1 MGVEKSN
8 NFAKKRKK
16 LNRLPD
22 KIKIGVIIAT
32 SMARTEQLF
41 NVSLK
46 SVLLQTVLPDAII
59 VVDDN
64 NDEYISHAVEDEIK
78 AINRD
83 IVGYIR
89 NTHTKNMSGTG
100 AWNTGIELI
109 AERLGKEC
117 YVAILDDDDSWDIEY
132 IETLYKAIAENQES
146 LAFFPFIKRTDCQQV
161 MRFSSKDLTVNNFLV
176 GDPGVQGSNM
186 CFKVN
191 ALTEIDGFDETL
203 ASCTDRDLMI
213 RFLQEFGNDRIFV
226 IEKKFVNHFASN
238 NTVTASFE
246 KKRNGLN
253 AFYRKYIA
261 LFDDETLGM
270 SLARSERLFQFPDAK
285 TINDIYIESKRKA
298 MEKQEEMQFYEDVE
312 NQDIVIGVAMKDG
325 AATIRRCLVSILEQ
339 EGLKRNLK
347 VVLANDD
354 SVDEWQTRIADL
366 LQDKRVTLLN
376 LHNGNVVK
384 TRNEINRY
392 IQQNYPHC
400 VLIGRLDADD
410 EYSSKYE
417 LAKVECAFEREI
429 PDIISAGNYLRE
441 DGVILER
448 KNPTTKKLKEIDYVL
463 YRLKQMS
470 EGVLEG
476 ELPSCNLF
484 IRPQALLPYPQM
496 ESGEDHALFVQYLI
510 NQEKYNVFFAE
521 NLVPVIYNV
530 SGNMTASNIKLG
542 KQIKSRQELYL
553 NTLSLC
559 KRMKE
564 NKKP

>member
-1 MGVEKSN
+1 MKRLYN
-8 NFAKKRKK
+8 N
-16 LNRLPD
+16 
-22 KIKIGVIIAT
+22 IKIGVIIAT
-32 SMARTEQLF
+32 SMGRIEQLF

-46 SVLLQTVLPDAII
+46 SVLLQTILPDAIL

-64 NDEYISHAVEDEIK
+64 NDENISRAIEDGIK
-78 AINRD
+78 ALDSNI
-83 IVGYIR
+83 IGYVR
-89 NTHTKNMSGTG
+89 NLHTKNMSGTG
-100 AWNTGIELI
+100 AWNTGVEMM
-109 AERLGKEC
+109 AEKLGKDC
-117 YVAILDDDDSWDIEY
+117 YVAILDDDDSWDLGYMEA
-132 IETLYKAIAENQES
+132 LYKAVAENREA
-146 LAFFPFIKRTDCQQV
+146 LAVFPFLKRTDCQGV
-161 MRFSSKDLTVNNFLV
+161 MCFNSQDLTVKNFLV

-186 CFKVN
+186 CFKAN
-191 ALTEIDGFDETL
+191 ALIEINGFDETL

-226 IEKKFVNHFASN
+226 IEKKFVNHFAGN

-246 KKRNGLN
+246 KKRTGLN
-253 AFYRKYIA
+253 AFYRKHIN
-261 LFDDETLGM
+261 LFDDDTLGM

-285 TINDIYIESKRKA
+285 SINDIYIESKLKA
-298 MEKQEEMQFYEDVE
+298 MEKKEEMRFNEDVE

-339 EGLKRNLK
+339 EDLKRNLK

-354 SVDEWQTRIADL
+354 SVDEWQTCIADL
-366 LQDKRVTLLN
+366 LQDKRITLLN

-417 LAKVECAFEREI
+417 LAKVERAFERET

-470 EGVLEG
+470 EGILEG

-484 IRPQALLPYPQM
+484 IRPQVLLPYPQM

-510 NQEKYNVFFAE
+510 NQEKYNIFFAE
-521 NLVPVIYNV
+521 DLLPVIYNV
-530 SGNMTASNIKLG
+530 SGNVTASNIKTG
-542 KQIKSRQELYL
+542 KQIKSRQELYI

-559 KRMKE
+559 NTMKE
-564 NKKP
+564 NK